1 MRHLIDRWYDAF
13 RPLPCLLV
21 DQSIAGDKMMNR
33 LAACFAAATLCSG
46 LIVNAGAQEVVEEL
60 VRPVKLVELQANGN
74 GVERHFFG
82 HVVARQTVDLAF
94 QVGGQI
100 VEFPAIEGE
109 EIAQGDLIAQL
120 DLEPFLLRRDQAR
133 VQLEQAERT
142 LDRFDQL
149 SDLAVSQS
157 TIDDSQTQVDLA
169 RIALRDAEY
178 ALEHATLYA
187 PFDGLVA
194 VRNVANFST
203 IAVGSPVARLHDMSE
218 LRIEIDVP
226 EILFQRAGQDPDVTL
241 TAEFPASD
249 TVFPL
254 QIREFDA
261 QASSV
266 GQTFRLTLGLPRPTG
281 LAILP
286 GSSVEVTARLDSGED
301 FLILPTSAIG
311 LSNEGDT
318 FAMVF
323 QPTEGDQGTLDWRP
337 IEIEPTREGRFHVL
351 SGLEAGELVVMTG
364 VADVND
370 AQTVRRF
377 TGFAN

>member
-1 MRHLIDRWYDAF
+1 
-13 RPLPCLLV
+13 
-21 DQSIAGDKMMNR
+21 MNR
-33 LAACFAAATLCSG
+33 LTACIALVVLASGFVGSAAAQ
-46 LIVNAGAQEVVEEL
+46 GASPQEVI
-60 VRPVKLVELQANGN
+60 RPVKLVEIEANSD

-100 VEFPAIEGE
+100 AEFPAIEGA
-109 EIAQGDLIAQL
+109 EIEQGDLIAEL
-120 DLEPFLLRRDQAR
+120 DLEPFLLRRDQSR

-142 LDRFDQL
+142 LARFDQL

-157 TIDDSQTQVDLA
+157 TIDDARTQAELA

-178 ALEHATLYA
+178 ALEQATILA

-194 VRNVANFST
+194 VRNVANFSS
-203 IAVGSPVARLHDMSE
+203 VGVGTPVVRFHDMSE

-226 EILFQRAGQDPDVTL
+226 EILFQQAGTDPDVTL
-241 TAEFPASD
+241 SAKFPASEE
-249 TVFPL
+249 VFPL

-266 GQTFRLTLGLPRPTG
+266 GQTFRLTLGLPRPEN

-286 GSSVEVTARLDSGED
+286 GSSVEVTARLDSGVD
-301 FLILPTSAIG
+301 ALILPTSAIR
-311 LSNEGDT
+311 LSNDGQA

-323 QPTEGDQGTLDWRP
+323 HAAEDDEGTLEMRP
-337 IEIEPTREGRFHVL
+337 IDITPTREGRFQVL
-351 SGLEAGELVVMTG
+351 SGLEAGDQVMLTG
-364 VADVND
+364 VTDVED
-370 AQTVRRF
+370 GQTVRRF
-377 TGFAN
+377 NGFAN

>member
-1 MRHLIDRWYDAF
+1 
-13 RPLPCLLV
+13 
-21 DQSIAGDKMMNR
+21 MNR
-33 LAACFAAATLCSG
+33 LTARIALVVLASGFVGSAAAQDNTPH
-46 LIVNAGAQEVVEEL
+46 EVI
-60 VRPVKLVELQANGN
+60 RPVKLVEIEANSD

-100 VEFPAIEGE
+100 AAFPAIEGA
-109 EIAQGDLIAQL
+109 EIEQGDLIAEL
-120 DLEPFLLRRDQAR
+120 DLEPFLLRRDQSR

-142 LDRFDQL
+142 LARFDQL

-157 TIDDSQTQVDLA
+157 TIDDARTQAELA

-178 ALEHATLYA
+178 ALEQATILA

-194 VRNVANFST
+194 VRNVANFSS
-203 IAVGSPVARLHDMSE
+203 VGVGTPVVRFHDMSE

-226 EILFQRAGQDPDVTL
+226 EILFQQAGTDPDVTL
-241 TAEFPASD
+241 SAKFPASGE
-249 TVFPL
+249 VFPL

-266 GQTFRLTLGLPRPTG
+266 GQTFRLTLGLPRPEN

-286 GSSVEVTARLDSGED
+286 GSSVEVTARLDSGVD
-301 FLILPTSAIG
+301 ALILPTSAIR
-311 LSNEGDT
+311 LSNDGQA

-323 QPTEGDQGTLDWRP
+323 HAAEDDEGTLEMRP
-337 IEIEPTREGRFHVL
+337 IDITPTREGRFQVL
-351 SGLEAGELVVMTG
+351 SGLEAGDLVVLTG
-364 VADVND
+364 VTDVED
-370 AQTVRRF
+370 GQTVRRF
-377 TGFAN
+377 NGFAN